1 MLSKTLRSFRKNQ
14 KAWMA
19 GLVVLCMVTFV
30 MCGSIGA
37 GGNLLESFG
46 MRFGSRKGEVVATL
60 YGKDILARDILEL
73 RQQRK
78 LANTYLDQVTAM
90 SRNQIFQA
98 AFEASNKWEE
108 AQKRIVQEVLMY
120 RSFSLQQPQFRQ
132 QYLQRLSALP
142 QLQADFVRNKKTTE
156 AGLVNDLFRALQQ
169 EFMQML
175 RPPGSLYFGGTTS
188 LEDTLDFMIWRHE
201 ADKRGIQLT
210 PQDIDEL
217 VLKETDNRRIP
228 KADAKKLREAL
239 QRNFRNY
246 YTGEDTFWAALAD
259 EFRVRIA
266 RTAVMGDDRAES
278 QYASTWA
285 TPYEFW
291 QFYKDNRTENEIAV
305 LPIPVRHKDF
315 LSQVGQPTEKDLQ
328 ELFEKYKDFEYIAGS
343 DLPGFRIPPRIEVE
357 WVNARADSEK
367 YQKKAVQAAA
377 LTQAGFQVLGGAG
390 QTLSGAVAA
399 EATFLGLPFLF
410 DMALIDK
417 YEFDKYQLRNA
428 SYVELWD
435 AFGSKRLHDTSY
447 RAPENAVAVIGQ
459 AFGALGTKAPVVSSA
474 LNYYGG
480 SALREVF
487 DRARIGATMALAYS
501 SPTPFKPAALA
512 YHGSAHPAFIP
523 LSAVKD
529 DLTKKLEEDVARK
542 LVQTDLGEL
551 HVKLS
556 DLRRESTADLLT
568 AQNVYRPEII
578 SATLGQAMGSS
589 ATKAPIAL
597 TATITFGPPAIHNVQ
612 RAQAWQALTTA
623 LAGTDPTPFL
633 KSVLVP
639 LEKIRKAIDQAVA
652 EHGFQHGRS
661 TKPEDRFTIA
671 EDEGLKPL
679 KEAYVHYPFG
689 DKQEKNFANLFF
701 QNQGAYSPQ
710 YYPTG
715 GSLSSDNPSFLYWKT
730 NDKAAYVPTF
740 EEVKDKVKD
749 WWKFENARKLAKQ
762 EADELMAKAQGQAD
776 AQRWLKD
783 GTKHSE
789 PMFFLDEVSGL
800 VKSKTPFA
808 RGPMSAYDRYR
819 IPPEKIEYPTEGLD
833 KELLKLTE
841 PGQVI
846 VKSDKPKEHY
856 YVMALV
862 KRTKPSEFSF
872 YREYQTGA
880 ENLLGYLEQETNY
893 QSEFQ
898 KGLMEQLREEARL
911 KIIEE
916 NRDKVD
922 EKSRSDES

>member
-60 YGKDILARDILEL
+60 YGKDIFARDILEL

-108 AQKRIVQEVLMY
+108 AQKRVLQQVLMY
-120 RSFSLQQPQFRQ
+120 RQLLQSPQFRQ
-132 QYLQRLSALP
+132 QYLQSLSALP
-142 QLQADFVRNKKTTE
+142 QLQADFLRNKKTNE
-156 AGLVNDLFRALQQ
+156 ANLVNDLFRALQQ

-175 RPPGSLYFGGTTS
+175 RPPGNLYFGGTTS

-210 PQDIDEL
+210 AQDINDL
-217 VLKETDNRRIP
+217 VYKETDNRGIP
-228 KADAKKLREAL
+228 KADQKRIEELL
-239 QRNFRNY
+239 QRNFRN
-246 YTGEDTFWAALAD
+246 TFTPDNFRAALAD

-291 QFYKDNRTENEIAV
+291 QYYKDNRTENEIAV

-315 LSQVGQPTEKDLQ
+315 LSQVAQPTEKDLQ
-328 ELFEKYKDFEYIAGS
+328 ELFDKYKDFEYIAGS
-343 DLPGFRIPPRIEVE
+343 DLPGFKVPPRIEVE

-367 YQKKAVQAAA
+367 YQKKAAQAAA

-390 QTLSGAVAA
+390 QTLSGVVAA
-399 EATFLGLPFLF
+399 EATFLGLPFVF

-428 SYVELWD
+428 SWVEPWD
-435 AFGSKRLHDTSY
+435 AFGSRRLHDTSY
-447 RAPENAVAVIGQ
+447 RAPESAVAAIGQ

-474 LNYYGG
+474 LTYFGA
-480 SALREVF
+480 SSLREVF

-512 YHGSAHPAFIP
+512 FYGSAHPAFIP

-529 DLTKKLEEDVARK
+529 DLTKKLQEDLARK
-542 LVQTDLGEL
+542 LVQTDLGQL

-556 DLRRESTADLLT
+556 DLRRETPADLLN
-568 AQNVYRPEII
+568 AQTVYRPEII

-597 TATITFGPPAIHNVQ
+597 TTTTTFGPPAIRN
-612 RAQAWQALTTA
+612 AQKAHVWEALTTA

-633 KSVLVP
+633 KSGLMP

-671 EDEGLKPL
+671 DDEGLKSL
-679 KEAYVHYPFG
+679 KEAYVHNPFG

-701 QNQGAYSPQ
+701 QNPGVYSPQ
-710 YYPTG
+710 DYPTG
-715 GSLSSDNPSFLYWKT
+715 GSLSSDSPSFLYWKT
-730 NDKAAYVPTF
+730 NDKAAYLPTF

-749 WWKFENARKLAKQ
+749 WWLFEKARELAKK
-762 EADELMAKAQGQAD
+762 EADDLKARAQGQAD

-783 GTKHSE
+783 GTTHSE
-789 PMFFLDEVSGL
+789 PMFILDEVSGL

-819 IPPEKIEYPTEGLD
+819 IPPEKIEYPPEGLD

-841 PGQVI
+841 PGQVV

-880 ENLLGYLEQETNY
+880 ENLLGYLEQETNH

-916 NRDKVD
+916 NRERVD